1 MNSKAL
7 GLSYVN
13 SSVKVIF
20 AIVLTAVGAK
30 LYMHLPFTPV
40 PVTWQTAGVLF
51 AGLTLGSEMGF
62 LSQMLYLGAGVAG
75 LPVFSVGGGVAYFF
89 NPMGTGGYLL
99 AFPIAAYVVGKISE
113 SGKTRGH
120 LRQFTACL
128 AGIGVIYLIGSLWL
142 GMYVH
147 VGLLQAILLG
157 SVPFLF
163 WDIAKAV
170 VVIAVCGKAGYVKS
184 RSE

>member
-7 GLSYVN
+7 GVSYVN
-13 SSVKVIF
+13 NSVKVIF
-20 AIVLTAVGAK
+20 AVALTTVGAK

-62 LSQMLYLGAGVAG
+62 LSQLLYLGAGVAG
-75 LPVFSVGGGVAYFF
+75 LPVFSAGGGVAYFL

-99 AFPIAAYVVGKISE
+99 AFPIAAYVIGKISE
-113 SGKTRGH
+113 SGTSKGRW
-120 LRQFTACL
+120 RQFTACL

-147 VGLLQAILLG
+147 VGLLQAILMG
-157 SVPFLF
+157 SVPFIF

-170 VVIAVCGKAGYVKS
+170 VVIALCGKAGYVKS
-184 RSE
+184 HCK